1 MCFDSVEMKSTIK
14 IFYKWLVYSLC
25 MKHNVDKTR
34 EFRVLRGMNANNA
47 ISLLAPSAN
56 RVFQVVEYE
65 DNTLREELANLDPG
79 KLVQL
84 NLDRIGSRS
93 NVWKANWPGNNSSVS
108 S

>member
-25 MKHNVDKTR
+25 MKHTVNKTR

-84 NLDRIGSRS
+84 NLDRIGSRA